1 MIEIKRKREE
11 FKENSTKSFDTA
23 SNTGYKSSSKK
34 FYTEEK
40 IDSDLAKIYEV
51 YNEVNNSFFN

>member
-1 MIEIKRKREE
+1 MQ
-11 FKENSTKSFDTA
+11 S
-23 SNTGYKSSSKK
+23 YKSPSKR

-51 YNEVNNSFFN
+51 YNEVNNNFFN